1 MEHAA
6 LSVSKE
12 LHMSDERNRDEQETP
27 SSAEPEKGTETIPGP
42 TAAEQKETDEVIA
55 DELRD
60 DRFQASDN

>member
-12 LHMSDERNRDEQETP
+12 LHMADDRTRDEQEAP
-27 SSAEPEKGTETIPGP
+27 SSAESEKGAETTPSP
-42 TAAEQKETDEVIA
+42 TAAEQKEIDEVVA

>member
-1 MEHAA
+1 MEHAP

-12 LHMSDERNRDEQETP
+12 LHMADDRTRDEQEAP
-27 SSAEPEKGTETIPGP
+27 SSAESEKGAETTPSP
-42 TAAEQKETDEVIA
+42 TAEQKEIDEVVA

>member
-12 LHMSDERNRDEQETP
+12 LPMSDERNRDEQETP
-27 SSAEPEKGTETIPGP
+27 SSAEPEKGADSTSSP
-42 TAAEQKETDEVIA
+42 TAAEQKEIDEVVA